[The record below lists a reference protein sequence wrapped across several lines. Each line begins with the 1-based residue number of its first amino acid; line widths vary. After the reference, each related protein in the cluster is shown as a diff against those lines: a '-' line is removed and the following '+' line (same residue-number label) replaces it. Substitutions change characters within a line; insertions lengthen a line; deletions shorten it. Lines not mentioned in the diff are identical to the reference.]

1 MSTTIKKSVCYIRT
15 STALQTPDIQLR
27 DIYTI
32 APSNI
37 IEYVE
42 QLSAW
47 KENVKRPVFE
57 QLLTEIKSGKIEAVY
72 VWDWDRIYRNR
83 NRLKE
88 FLLLCQIYGVQLHS
102 YRQSWFEQ
110 FHQIPRPFN
119 EIVMDMV
126 VNLIGWIGEEE
137 SEKKSSRVKMAVRKT
152 TKGTFSH
159 NGKKWGRKGFPQQTI
174 NRVLELHRHG
184 ASIRKIAGEV
194 KTYDENNNAKAI
206 SKSVVQKIIVENSES
221 GVHKS
226 LPPLSL

>member
-1 MSTTIKKSVCYIRT
+1 MNSVIKKSVAYIRT
-15 STALQTPDIQLR
+15 STESQSPLLQLR

-32 APSNI
+32 APANI
-37 IEYVE
+37 SEYVE

-57 QLLTEIKSGKIEAVY
+57 QLLSEIKAGKIASIY

-83 NRLKE
+83 IRLKE
-88 FLLLCQIYGVQLHS
+88 FLQLCQVYGVTLHS
-102 YRQSWFEQ
+102 FRQNWFEQ

-137 SEKKSSRVKMAVRKT
+137 SEKKSHRVKMAVKKT
-152 TKGTFSH
+152 AKGTFSSY
-159 NGKKWGRKGFPQQTI
+159 GKKWGRKGFPAQTI
-174 NRVLELHRHG
+174 NRVLELHRQG

-206 SKSVVQKIIVENSES
+206 SKSAVQKIIAENSES

-226 LPPLSL
+226 LPQKSN